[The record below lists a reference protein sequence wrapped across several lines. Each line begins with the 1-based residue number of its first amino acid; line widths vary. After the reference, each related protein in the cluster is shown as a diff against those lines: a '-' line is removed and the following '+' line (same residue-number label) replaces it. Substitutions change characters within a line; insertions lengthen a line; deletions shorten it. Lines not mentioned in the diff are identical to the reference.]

1 MSSISHNLSF
11 YKPITKDGLIL
22 KKLVTKGFGP
32 CPGKGM
38 ECVVN
43 YYSETEDGR
52 FLDNTNVLREPY
64 VFTLGK
70 LSVNPGLEIALK
82 SMEMGEKAVFCIAP
96 EYSFLSEEKF
106 KNCDEALLQ
115 NLKNEGFKVEI
126 DKKYTKEELLK
137 MEPKDAKKYQNV
149 YYEIELVKFD
159 KPRPKRVTLSP
170 DERMEQAYE
179 LKTEGNELF
188 NQKRYREAIIKYKDG
203 HYYLQQIPTQFLSE
217 KVRELQNSLT
227 LNITNCHI
235 KLLEYVYALKNFDEN
250 FHFPKTPKLFY
261 FKAVCYMRLGEFDSA
276 LQNLKELE
284 IVLPNDPSV
293 KQCFDEFY
301 MLKNKTLE
309 KQKENYKKGLFE
321 SGLYSE
327 KKIENDNKYNPPKF
341 DGKNLCFY
349 LDFLINKDT
358 INPKKIKIEIFN
370 NNSEIKKY
378 FEELIKSK
386 TLVKKEIPFDFE
398 NNENNLITI
407 DDNFPEIENFENIYA
422 PKEEAL
428 IILEKNKENKKSLS
442 VTINKMNDS
451 PLENMFVIGRV
462 YYNQNAIKS
471 LKENKV
477 KGTIEITD
485 IDYTINY

>member
-22 KKLVTKGFGP
+22 KKLVSKGFGP

-70 LSVNPGLEIALK
+70 MSVNPGLEIAIR

-106 KNCDEALLQ
+106 KKCDEALLSS
-115 NLKNEGFKVEI
+115 LKNESFKVEV
-126 DKKYTKEELLK
+126 DKHYSKEELLK

-170 DERMEQAYE
+170 NERMEQASE
-179 LKTEGNELF
+179 LKKEGNELF
-188 NQKRYREAIIKYKDG
+188 MQKRYREAIIKYKDG
-203 HYYLQQIPTQFLSE
+203 HYYLTQIPTQCLSE
-217 KVRELQNSLT
+217 GVRDIQNSLT

-235 KLLEYVYALKNFDEN
+235 KLLEYNYALKNLDEY
-250 FHFPKTPKLFY
+250 FHFPKTPKVFY
-261 FKAVCYMRLGEFDSA
+261 YKAVCHMRLGEFDVA
-276 LQNLKELE
+276 LENLEELKK
-284 IVLPNDPSV
+284 VMPDDPSV

-301 MLKNKTLE
+301 ALKEKTIG

-327 KKIENDNKYNPPKF
+327 KANVVEGQFDIPKF
-341 DGKNLCFY
+341 NSKNKCVYIDY
-349 LDFLINKDT
+349 LVNGDEM
-358 INPKKIKIEIFN
+358 NPQKIKIEIVN
-370 NNSEIKKY
+370 KIPEVIKYIEDSITK
-378 FEELIKSK
+378 K
-386 TLVKKEIPFDFE
+386 TLVKRGISFDFDNE
-398 NNENNLITI
+398 ANNTLTI
-407 DDNFPEIENFENIYA
+407 EEAFPSIANIDNYNIYS
-422 PKEEAL
+422 PNEETL
-428 IILEKNKENKKSLS
+428 LLLQGNKLQINIDKISTKIEKD
-442 VTINKMNDS
+442 TI
-451 PLENMFVIGRV
+451 VVGRV
-462 YYNQNAIKS
+462 YYNNKS
-471 LKENKV
+471 LIQLKKEKK
-477 KGTIEITD
+477 KGKIEITD
-485 IDYTINY
+485 IDYTLNY